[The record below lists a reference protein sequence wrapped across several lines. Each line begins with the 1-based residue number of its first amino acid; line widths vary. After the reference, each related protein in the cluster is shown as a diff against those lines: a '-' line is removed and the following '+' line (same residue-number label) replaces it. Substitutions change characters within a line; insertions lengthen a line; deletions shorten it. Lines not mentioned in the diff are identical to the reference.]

1 MSDTYDGLII
11 GAGQHG
17 LILGT
22 YLSRLGLKIA
32 VLERRLQFGGGLST
46 IEPGPPGFYQNPHS
60 INHFNITETPW
71 YKDLG
76 LSATVDYVTPQYEFA
91 QPHLDGSS
99 LVISRD
105 AEETIASIAQ
115 FSKKDAETFRE
126 WNLRSEKISNAIFLA
141 ERYSE
146 PLAEAERVALL
157 EKSEIGRDFL
167 QIIERQPLDLVK
179 ELFENEKVQLL
190 MLFKL
195 SLFGTVLYDA
205 VSEKSPMGAA
215 VRGFDLSAGYQVCV
229 GGSWNLARGLM
240 EQFIRAGGTF
250 INKAEAARIVVD
262 GGRATGIELTDGRSL
277 KARQFVASCIDV
289 PQTWNKLVGR
299 DQLPADYLEKID
311 NFKQTAWGLFG
322 VHLALKEAPRYIGS
336 DANPALHKS
345 LKYNVGAETMEDLFG
360 LHQQVAEGR
369 IPDLV
374 SFGTGNITAFD
385 PSQAPEGGSTAY
397 AWYAMPYAPDGD
409 PENIEPVKE
418 EITRKVIDK
427 WREYAPNLTDD
438 NIVHAWT
445 YTPND
450 YTKEITNMVEG
461 DIFVGSF
468 GGDQSMWNHFGYRT
482 PISNLYMAG
491 SPTHPGGAISGGA
504 GYIVSRI
511 IAEDL
516 GLKPWWTPIDVRAA
530 MEEAARQSPAA
541 PTV

>member
-1 MSDTYDGLII
+1 MPDSYDGIII

-22 YLSRLGLKIA
+22 YLSKLGLRVA
-32 VLERRLQFGGGLST
+32 VLERRLQYGGGLST

-60 INHFNITETPW
+60 INHFNITEAPW

-76 LSATVDYVTPQYEFA
+76 LDASVRYVTPQYEFA
-91 QPHLDGSS
+91 QPHLDGTS

-105 AEETIASIAQ
+105 PEETIASIAQ

-126 WNLRSEKISNAIFLA
+126 WNRRSEKISNAIFLA

-146 PLAEAERVALL
+146 PLAEAEREELL
-157 EKSEIGRDFL
+157 RKSTIGRDFL
-167 QIIERQPLDLVK
+167 QIIEYQPLDLAK
-179 ELFENEKVQLL
+179 ELFEHEKVQLL

-215 VRGFDLSAGYQVCV
+215 VRGFDLSAGYQVCA

-240 EQFIRAGGTF
+240 ESFIRAGGTF
-250 INKAEAARIVVD
+250 INKAEASRIVVD
-262 GGRATGIELTDGRSL
+262 GGRATGVELSDGRSL
-277 KARQFVASCIDV
+277 RAGQFVASCIDV

-299 DQLPADYLEKID
+299 DQLPAGFLAKVD

-322 VHLALKEAPRYIGS
+322 VHLALKDAPRYVGS
-336 DANPALHKS
+336 EFNPNINRA
-345 LKYNVGAETMEDLFG
+345 LKYNVGAETMEELFG

-369 IPDLV
+369 VPELV
-374 SFGTGNITAFD
+374 SFGAGSITQFD
-385 PSQAPEGGSTAY
+385 PSQAPPGCSTAY

-409 PENIEPVKE
+409 PDNIEPVKD
-418 EITRKVIDK
+418 EITRRVIDR

-438 NIVHAWT
+438 NIIHAWT

-468 GGDQSMWNHFGYRT
+468 AGEQSMWNHFGYRT
-482 PISNLYMAG
+482 PIPNLYMAG

-504 GYIVSRI
+504 GYIASRI

-516 GLKPWWTPIDVRAA
+516 DLSPWWEPVDMRAA
-530 MEEAARQSPAA
+530 LERAAGAG
-541 PTV
+541 

>member
-1 MSDTYDGLII
+1 MTDAYDGIII

-22 YLSRLGLKIA
+22 YLSKLGLKIA
-32 VLERRLQFGGGLST
+32 VLERRLQYGGGLST

-60 INHFNITETPW
+60 INHFNITEAPW

-76 LSATVDYVTPQYEFA
+76 LSASVPYVTPQYEFA
-91 QPHLDGSS
+91 QPHLDGTS

-105 AEETIASIAQ
+105 PEETIASIAQ

-126 WNLRSEKISNAIFLA
+126 WNIRSEKISNAIFLA

-146 PLAEAERVALL
+146 PLLEAEREELL
-157 EKSEIGRDFL
+157 RKSQIGRDFL
-167 QIIERQPLDLVK
+167 EIIEHQPLDLVK
-179 ELFENEKVQLL
+179 ELFEHEKVQLL

-205 VSEKSPMGAA
+205 MSEKSPMGTA

-229 GGSWNLARGLM
+229 GGSWNLARGLH
-240 EQFIRAGGTF
+240 EAYIRAGGTL
-250 INKAEAARIVVD
+250 INKAEASRIVVEN
-262 GGRATGIELTDGRSL
+262 GRATGVELTDGRSFS
-277 KARQFVASCIDV
+277 ARQFVASCIDV

-299 DQLPADYLEKID
+299 DQLPADYVKKVD
-311 NFKQTAWGLFG
+311 DFKQTAWGLFG
-322 VHLALKEAPRYIGS
+322 VHLALNEAPSYIGA
-336 DANPALHKS
+336 DTNPSINKA
-345 LKYNVGAETMEDLFG
+345 LKYNVGAETMEELFE
-360 LHQQVAEGR
+360 LHNQVAEGR

-374 SFGTGNITAFD
+374 SFGTGHVTQFD
-385 PSQAPEGGSTAY
+385 PSQAPEGKSTAY

-409 PENIEPVKE
+409 PANIHPVKE

-438 NIVHAWT
+438 NIIDAWT
-445 YTPND
+445 YTPDD
-450 YTKEITNMVEG
+450 YVKEFPEMVNG
-461 DIFVGSF
+461 DIFIGSF
-468 GGDQSMWNHFGYRT
+468 AGSQSMWNHFGYRT
-482 PISNLYMAG
+482 PIEGLYMAG

-504 GYIVSRI
+504 GYIASRI

-516 GLKPWWTPIDVRAA
+516 GLTPWWTPVDVRVA
-530 MEEAARQSPAA
+530 MEKAAADA
-541 PTV
+541 P